1 MLRDPLKVYVDL
13 SRYAYYF
20 FNNQLETRWSVNGKK
35 NELTHWSDSQSLG
48 RNNFFVN
55 RFLAFKH
62 IIYLVS
68 ASSENQ
74 VSQ

>member
-1 MLRDPLKVYVDL
+1 MPRDPLKVYVDL
-13 SRYAYYF
+13 SRCAYYF
-20 FNNQLETRWSVNGKK
+20 FNNQLEARWTVNRKK
-35 NELTHWSDSQSLG
+35 NELTRWFDSQSLG

-62 IIYLVS
+62 VIYLVS
-68 ASSENQ
+68 AYSGNQ